1 MRDNSRLEPAVV
13 RTREPSIPPPLQEPA
28 APASLEASKVS
39 RACELPEPFGRYAL
53 LERLSA
59 GATGEVWKAVAL
71 GEADRGQILEVKR
84 LRQEL
89 TSSGAMGEA
98 FLSQAREYLD
108 SRSLLSVLGCLAA
121 SKRPLPVELAV
132 FVAAKVAQGLVH
144 LHPARLPDGALLAPA
159 HLDVTPSGIVLLRSG
174 QVKLLDPGFPPRGLL
189 AMAELKETGIY
200 PANLPYLAPECT
212 QGQLDHRCDIF
223 SLGVVLWESLIGRSL
238 FRGHTRAETVRN
250 LRERVIPPP
259 SHFRIDVPRTLD
271 QVVMQA
277 LERDPERRYPDAA
290 SMALELDVLLE
301 EPSRCASSMA
311 RMLEGIADADPAM
324 GEADLAGPVL
334 MPMLQ
339 GTSAWGVPGPVPTGP
354 ARTSRPAPVPPPPWH
369 RRTLTVPRWTALAL
383 AAGSAFAI
391 GMSGFL
397 ATNGAVRALAV
408 RPLDTL
414 VAPPQAYEQKMAL
427 PPPPADLALPPPPEP
442 AGATVGPPN
451 PGTPAR
457 VREARPNRMPK
468 APSKV
473 GVTLTIDPFAETQ
486 AHARRPGGP

>member
-1 MRDNSRLEPAVV
+1 VG
-13 RTREPSIPPPLQEPA
+13 
-28 APASLEASKVS
+28 

-71 GEADRGQILEVKR
+71 GEADRGQILVVKR

-89 TSSGAMGEA
+89 TSSGALGEV
-98 FLSQAREYLD
+98 FLSQARAYLD

-132 FVAAKVAQGLVH
+132 FVAAKVAQGLAH
-144 LHPARLPDGALLAPA
+144 LHPGRLPDGELLAPA

-174 QVKLLDPGFPPRGLL
+174 QVKLVDPGFPPRGLL

-238 FRGHTRAETVRN
+238 FRGHTRGETVRN

-259 SHFRIDVPRTLD
+259 SRFRVDIPRTLD

-277 LERDPERRYPDAA
+277 LERDPERRYPDAD
-290 SMALELDVLLE
+290 SMAQELETLLDD
-301 EPSRCASSMA
+301 PSRCASSMA
-311 RMLEGIADADPAM
+311 RMLEGIADPNPTP

-339 GTSAWGVPGPVPTGP
+339 ATSAWGVPVPGPVPTGP
-354 ARTSRPAPVPPPPWH
+354 ARTSRPAPIAPPPWH
-369 RRTLTVPRWTALAL
+369 RRTLAVPRWTALAL

-397 ATNGAVRALAV
+397 AAKSAVRALAV
-408 RPLDTL
+408 RPSDAL
-414 VAPPQAYEQKMAL
+414 VAPAQAYAQKMVVSPLPADRAL
-427 PPPPADLALPPPPEP
+427 PEPPGP

-451 PGTPAR
+451 PGTAAR
-457 VREARPNRMPK
+457 AREARSNRTQK

-473 GVTLTIDPFAETQ
+473 GVTLTIDPFAEAE